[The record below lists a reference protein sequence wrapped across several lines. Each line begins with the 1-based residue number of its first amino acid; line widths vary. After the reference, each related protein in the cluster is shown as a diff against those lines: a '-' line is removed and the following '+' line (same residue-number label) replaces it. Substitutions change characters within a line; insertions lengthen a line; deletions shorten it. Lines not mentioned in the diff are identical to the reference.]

1 MNDLVCL
8 KLLKTKK
15 NNNRNK
21 IYTILPNDSNN
32 IIALLYIK
40 NGKNIK
46 EGDFK
51 LYFSVLNSYNDDI
64 LLNNNTVNAFWIY
77 CNKNIFAKNKT
88 VKPQIPI
95 LVSQQHD
102 HLNFYLFTNAHKINS
117 HLENREIIIK
127 DERLYFDIYNNTDGR
142 TYEHNTLYNF
152 YITYDK
158 LFHFM
163 ESFNKNLSILE
174 SFSKKFIKII
184 LKDEN
189 SFFIILNDIICA
201 EFVSNGLCLQVK
213 KIFALQNILMDV
225 DNYIYFSKCISRND
239 FLFLLTLT
247 PQQFLIIYKEEAPY
261 LAININKH
269 VLTFFK
275 DFEVNYDISTVI
287 LIDLYNHVWSFDIR
301 ELSDLYLFEEQD
313 KGSFK
318 KNVKIKN
325 VKIHSLYLKGESEK
339 SIKINDI
346 KNFYKEI
353 YCENNYINECNSINS
368 TKINLKSYFP
378 DYFKFIHKK
387 IYVNKN
393 YNNNDDCSISLKS
406 YKYLEYS
413 KYSYI
418 ICKLKKIYFLNS
430 ENLYQTIKSGEV
442 ENEKEKTVRGN
453 FDVLHFYIHDENYN
467 YSPNKIR
474 FSNYENRIKNFNKT
488 YEDNIECMASQLN
501 NRQIEYHIGEKYN
514 ILQNE
519 EIYNSVVDQKN
530 RINHRMDHTNI
541 LYDSSNNAIEN
552 YSYDINTA
560 RDNSEN
566 INIHKLKNVENG
578 VNSLNSILPKYIQL
592 INMDPIYCDI
602 RKLFLISRFKWDYN
616 KNHYE
621 DNKKISNN
629 LIYNKRAYK
638 NQKLLYS
645 KKVSLVKINSCK
657 EYYFVEIFI
666 FKKKE
671 NINKRRVIVLRK
683 AKENSNIE
691 FLLVLK
697 NYNYFYVN
705 EKKKH
710 CLFNVD
716 NTLCKLVFKNNIN
729 TLISICAYNIREKA
743 TSIIKVNDLKRQ
755 YYYFIMLYNG
765 FLNKDIFLIKKS
777 LNIQKFKEML
787 LFCRILFHY
796 IWNNFNMDIIYF
808 YFIDYFSFIN
818 HIWKKKY
825 KTKFKHIKKQ
835 IKEKREFIQIY
846 FSLSL
851 KKIFDI
857 VDIVGKKYLCFQNNK
872 EFKNSLM
879 HDIFDVNHK
888 RPQKKI
894 NPDNN
899 KCKMNNKDMIKKNE
913 NKKGQAKKQQT
924 QKIQMSNSCN
934 NENYNTRN
942 SKTKTKSHLIK
953 PDKYISNDKS
963 FDNFEKLYN
972 SITNVDQIKGNVN
985 SNSISKINNSNKI
998 ITMDNNQTN
1007 NLNNYKEKVRNSSY
1021 DDMKKIT
1028 KKKKQNDEKEVNVFS
1043 KDQAADIDTEQIRQN
1058 NNYNNLDNKY
1068 SQILE
1073 FYYFEKMCYNE
1084 HYNIFVNK
1092 KYSMEICTVTLHF
1105 IISFI
1110 DRFGEKINNK
1120 KLLGKNKMKK
1130 IFLEMNKYIYMVK
1143 MIMSIIAKNDY
1154 TNIEKK
1160 TKRNVSK
1167 INVWRDDNFFNK
1179 YNGNNYEQNFISHAY
1194 INVYNMHDTISE
1206 MLYVEKLHSDKINK
1220 LILNHYHY
1228 FNAPNINS
1236 QVDKFKRKN
1245 DEDKSNN
1252 HSPLQFVNKNTGN
1265 DNINLKDKVH
1275 NIYRLLDLQRNEK
1288 MMKHNNGK
1296 ETITSCTDDRK
1307 IYNTYKLENIMNNG
1321 YRNKLNEKDYKKLF
1335 FCLCYCYTI
1344 VAKRKKIPYLNM
1356 KNVLYKEVIN
1366 SNKLINKNIT
1376 FDYVIYDILN
1386 NNNLSATIY
1395 YIYSK
1400 KYEFFFNFI
1409 VLYFNYYIL
1418 HNFFLNTRNMFINKF
1433 YDCVTRGIEN
1443 YNTGIKNGD
1452 FDKNYENNKLN
1463 SKGEKDKKKKEK
1475 KKTSEY
1481 SSFFNNFLNAII
1493 NDFDTIINKKEGSTY
1508 NRFIYDLFKN
1518 IENYEL
1524 HRRHRNQKMI
1534 NSKDVVDPIISS
1546 KMNYNNNNNT
1556 NKTNVAPREG
1566 NCNYIGMDKCN
1577 SINKADRN
1585 LNNFKRYGNNSY
1597 FGKNSI
1603 IDAIYEI
1610 YNMYY
1615 NIKDNFIKLE
1625 NEMNEKNMD
1634 SIFNFHYNLKNCVKC
1649 NLQNII
1655 LLIYKLII
1663 KNKKANKINNCF
1675 KDQIMKQL
1683 IRNSKIPFAFMH
1695 LNPHEIVI
1703 NYYGIIIY
1711 RLLCNNIDNYL
1722 GLCIYILKRLC
1733 VDVLKFFKA
1742 IAFYTVKKYIRNKL
1756 LHFLVKNKCS
1766 FNLVD
1771 KKAVKFISILEIF
1784 YKNSSYTTEHNN
1796 EYTKYILNN
1805 NIFRL
1810 YENITFFKAFKKN
1823 ILQAGYNYIFNITYK
1838 EKNVLNIFNYFI
1850 SMHNKLFSQNASFL
1864 SYFNQM
1870 SLLFIP
1876 FIIQNLYCTYD
1887 ISSLYG
1893 GQKHIDKE
1901 GQKQNQSKLKDT
1913 HFFLQ
1918 NVKINY
1924 KKQTKKKRGIIMAV
1938 ENYCRLKRNVHAY
1951 TKNKSTI
1958 RYSKTLHK
1966 IRNERWMHHFKSK
1979 TIPQNKSKWI
1989 KISTY
1994 EISDFYRNCFIN
2006 NDRRILNIEDT
2017 TNFNKNHVLSK
2028 KHLKNE
2034 LNYDQSIKGLE
2045 NKHHIPNNV
2054 EAIKELMSTEK
2065 HMNHDNKNSSLNF
2078 SNKSVYCYYA
2088 NKKGNENIIT
2098 YNMGKNWMKLQ
2109 GKEIDDLIY
2118 ICHKNLDQNIIKEN
2132 NIKSI
2137 KKYIHDFNTNKKP
2150 WHCDYN
2156 YDNEC
2161 YCYLCFT
2168 NKNENQEK
2176 YLKKKKKKRG
2186 ESKNEEEFMSVP
2198 IDYNYCNVDA
2208 IDTFVLH
2215 NNHIIENVSEIYY
2228 KDKIITNDK
2237 SNEYSYINNTFILE
2251 KNCNINKQHTNLSSN
2266 QITTLSENNPNEK
2279 YNHNITDEDKINRSG
2294 YGVVVPVLK
2303 KYENCIY
2310 NYRLVPLEVPT
2321 HGSYL
2326 CCSLSMLKTVNTNIM
2341 LRIVLEKRGVSFLHF
2356 ILNYFLIKKTKRR
2369 KKCPMKSEVYMCNS
2383 PLIIR
2388 ENKYGNIKER
2398 QEGAHDRHCN
2408 KHWKWKT
2415 KQQRH
2420 NIYDSTYPHLIS
2432 KQYDEDLIVLNNM
2445 VKENNK
2451 TIVSNLNAKPI
2462 YKHVILKNCNNNK
2475 KNKIKIK
2482 NLFYELIKLMNIKSY
2497 DDKLFIYILNYYID
2511 NNNISIIFIV
2521 LITLKYFSNNFFKTL
2536 HKSKEFNFYEI
2547 IKIGNKDKNF
2557 NENNDKAYVSNE
2569 NIKEKHSNFWSKKLK
2584 NIDSNISLNSYE
2596 KCFLKIMSYI
2606 QNNLRNKANSFIYEY
2621 IESILECLG
2630 IFLYKFDFLYNLN
2643 FLNSCSSSPCVCLKN
2658 ENNSECIQNINL
2670 KVLDKLREKKSEQNF
2685 FSWNILKSR
2694 NPDTYISYN
2703 MMTKLS
2709 RNFLLFNYLSYE
2721 HINNKFGM
2729 GNHNYFGDNDD
2740 FMLYNKKYVSTN
2752 KINNFHKF
2760 VLSYFLA
2767 NQTYTSMYFF
2777 ILKNRSLFQSFKNC
2791 NYLVKHVY
2799 RKEEKENVLL
2809 NMSSNLHISYVPCYL
2824 YSRLSNNLL
2833 PLSLYNAG
2841 AIFIYELKADLLRNK
2856 KISNKACLNKD
2867 PLMDISECN
2876 NENEHKGNEK
2886 NDVDFNEWNISQ
2898 SINQICKQILRRDND
2913 DIHYM
2918 PLNILSFLNV
2928 KLFLCI
2934 FVFSS
2939 VDIFDFNTNKPD
2951 NPLYVNIYYF
2961 KKLTKCFATSIYE
2974 AYFGCKSNFKKSIKQ
2989 KLEEEKRLNKHIFK
3003 LAIENL
3009 KRYKEN
3015 YINIANCENSTENDM
3030 DEIRNSYEKSNSF
3043 NKFEISNNNQY
3054 QFCFENIALIK
3065 KIMYK
3070 NYEYKDKDNYSLMK
3084 KLGSIKHI
3092 KDNCKKNK
3100 HIYNDRINF
3109 DKEFDFYTYNKDLS
3123 LKFLLKKYI
3132 DESFFQKYFSP
3143 FSLFENIFKNENK
3156 TYADIDQHHLQDDK
3170 TRNEKSTTNKLD
3182 KIVSNEHIL
3191 YDNHNMAKTKNMKEL
3206 YNYNDFFAYIRK
3218 WKNWEDYAAYKSECN
3233 KLQNCENIIKVE
3245 NGFCNGNT
3253 HHFNENKYNKYCNNN
3268 SIDSI
3273 CSIHLKENQFYFLKY
3288 FNIKYFLTTFQ
3299 PLIAYHILILNC
3311 IFYKNDKSNNFE
3323 HYLYVNNYDVKILN
3337 DYIISNNITL
3347 PLKLEE
3353 CLKNMLIKLCLE
3365 LTIFYF
3371 NNNNILC
3378 SILCFLDLCNIRIE
3392 KLKMYILSMKNIHY
3406 YFKKN
3411 YKRKAF
3417 WDRWIKKCFQFF
3429 NIKNV
3434 FHINLCKIDKSIFY
3448 ESFTSLDI
3456 DYYELFNKTFIEL
3469 VVIKLFLE
3477 LSKENDKFEQID
3489 KKTNNE
3495 YADKKNSSTTI
3506 RRDIISSN
3514 FYDNKQA
3521 VLNNTKTK
3529 YPNIKDTYNAFE
3541 GQNHLNEME
3550 KSTQIMAHSDIE
3562 TKKEKNDLCSE
3573 ESTKNYLNNE
3583 VNCNISGYEKHS
3595 FIESND
3601 NNIYNIDGNKNEKGE
3616 NKVNYYTYKEDS
3628 VKMFI
3633 LILLE
3638 NSIQYRIKEKKKKK
3652 KKKFYN
3658 DFLNIIPLYCNVNN
3672 VHQPLTL
3679 LHILS
3684 RKNDIFVFFYE
3695 CIDKKIDIKTC
3706 QDIINLYTKNKY
3718 TKKHISIFLEHM
3730 KKNMSFL
3737 IKLQNMMK
3745 NNKLLDIQNYF
3756 KENNDDLINDSIE
3769 NIESE
3774 TLTTSAINA
3783 RWLPSNSSNISLV
3796 LLEKM
3801 KNMFITN
3808 TDFYSIESTSKYANK
3823 SALQILY
3830 TIIYNDF
3837 DYKNIRFA
3845 IEFIIQNNP
3854 NYTKFYIYLTA
3865 YVEFVFQNNYPY
3877 LFSKKCKHA
3886 VEKGFIEKTENAIN
3900 LKKYEKLFGLNFNT
3914 HHELKQF
3921 LINFKKKKEE
3931 YDSLIILLKNIWLF
3945 FQIIDYLLF
3954 LSEIKVIDT
3963 NKLKFYNIIQNLTNY
3978 KDKSSDMFFKM
3989 INKEETT
3996 YSLVFF
4002 LIANDI
4008 FNLLRRFFY
4017 IFYFDTP
4024 IFCLYNFVKCIKSY
4038 KISRAKY
4045 YLQRHYNKYI
4055 KINKRN
4061 SSDNLYHIFCTH
4073 VINYLLLNFPH
4084 IRYFILKILM
4094 ETKFDYKYRFY
4105 YYTCKNMYS
4114 LNLEKEIYMDI
4125 FRVCEELISRNKFTY
4140 IKNML
4145 SKIYSPIDDI
4155 EQYSFEHNKLFI
4167 ILNKFVLLHYTC
4179 FKKFIHIIK
4188 NRKNTDDYISL
4199 LYHSSLS
4206 FGYSTV
4212 IFLLF
4217 LLNYSYSF
4225 QSRLS
4230 IFEQIHILFLCMFLI
4245 KVIKNKEPNY
4255 KKSKINKKKSIYTF
4269 NYIKNKVRISENLF
4283 NDKAMRKSK
4292 DEKIRQK
4299 NNTKLCIL
4307 KFLPLNDEE
4316 YKKVFLFKD
4325 YNENRKKYIKYYKG
4339 GILNFEI
4346 YNKYINLQNQFY
4358 NYSEKYFYD
4367 FTKNINIIKYLCIHK
4382 HTIKNLKLKLI
4393 YLLSLSTKSKI
4404 SIQFDKLNIS
4414 YIKDILKNINSQT
4427 NKNTNVYVH
4436 CVTRNIYVDNE
4447 KQVHKK
4453 INKMMNAL
4461 YRNTQLNDPKNAIRD
4476 KKVDPYYH
4484 NGPVDSLEMLHE
4496 AENSS
4501 NNSNHANSRNSTRTN
4516 EYSVSNIKNCDS
4528 YNAENPSENIMK
4540 NSNRKGTDNYHPN
4553 KSNNNL
4559 DSKFIFTVKESNENE
4574 QAKTNINLLLSI
4586 FICINNLINN
4596 LDVIKAQYIIDNF
4609 CIKKIYEEIKCDE
4622 KNKML
4627 TELLENQKNNERD
4640 YNPKRLNKFNS
4651 AKKKKIGKDSFSS
4664 IVKNTTICS
4673 YYYEYLHEDEQE
4685 NSYHYNSLCKI
4696 GNYEINQFNLL
4707 NSESKKKD
4715 DIDIKKNIEIKLN
4728 LNNNDSFLKIDDIYK
4743 YIYYNSVYSLV
4754 IFYYLCI
4761 DAKFGL
4767 QLMRLLNCPKTKNGN
4782 KCNDTNILFFNNAI
4796 SRCSSDIYKF
4806 LLQSQ
4811 LLFCIK
4817 RKTHIMLRP
4826 IFCDFKNE
4834 VAILKIFYY
4843 ILKYFMNVKKGAIY
4857 DAMAGNKFIHLFNS
4871 RLNLV
4876 CANLLVY
4883 HNFILFL
4890 LNNFYVYSYKKYI
4903 CTNCRTQHYTS
4914 RAHSKDININEQAPN
4929 NTNKYES
4936 NKAFIYYECSYE
4948 FLNKNINLIST
4959 NSCSILYKK
4968 FYFRTILDAY
4978 FYILKILIKNR
4989 YCKKILNDKKCY
5001 EEDKDRK
5008 RQRKSYYYSVGDVGK
5023 LLPNVKYSGLQLS
5036 NYLFSNLITIY
5047 ISNNII
5053 LPLEMEVEI
5062 IIFLYRIACR
5072 FTSEE
5077 HINQI
5082 VCIIKKRILIY
5093 IKKKKNHIIYR
5104 LLLNISEYDKLYFI
5118 FKLIFENKLIFDFLK
5133 YSKNVFSHLY
5143 VYNFN
5148 NDLSISLNSN
5158 CLIYHEKVC
5167 KLKNYFFN
5175 DTGKVLKNISDNTL
5189 GNDKCAYQIRND
5201 NDTIINQSQKNHEN
5215 CCNAFIKDEHNMKT
5229 TKFKF
5234 FLNILDSMYKKDK
5247 MKRIEMEKNQ
5257 MNICYDFNNLHFT
5270 NLLNMYERN
5279 AILFQYKNNQNNLC
5293 IFYDDHFFVYILAF
5307 YISIYC
5313 KQFNKGDFE
5322 LITTIYKKIG
5332 LKYELYKLLHK
5343 RTKDCINM
5351 LKSDIDIF
5359 ENDSTIQTII
5369 FCINILHHC
5378 ALILLEIQNLY
5389 KYDRNINNI
5398 FLLILQLKYI
5408 YLYNKHMLQN
5418 TKNQDF
5424 KLYIN
5429 NYIKLD
5435 GLINNNVCNN
5445 EIHEIFE
5452 NIIQDNIKLGY
5463 YKIKFLNLSLEDL
5476 ISLAESHPSFYET
5489 LILLKAYEKYYD
5501 DIVYSFIPKIL
5512 YIQVVIY
5519 GNKKYLHDYCSYSCI
5534 DKNTTKYIV
5543 KLFMMNSVH
5552 LKYNNN
5558 FPTKKYKYITI
5569 KENNL
5574 IFDFSSYIKSAINL
5588 NIPKENK
5595 KDDIYNYP
5603 THAISLKSILSQLNN
5618 IDYKIKACKKLGSDF
5633 DDMHYECKN
5642 ILNLTMT

>member
-15 NNNRNK
+15 GNNRNK

-46 EGDFK
+46 EENFK
-51 LYFSVLNSYNDDI
+51 LYFNVLNSYSDDI
-64 LLNNNTVNAFWIY
+64 LLNNNTINAFWIY
-77 CNKNIFAKNKT
+77 CNKDIFTKNKV

-102 HLNFYLFTNAHKINS
+102 HLNFYFFTNVHKINS
-117 HLENREIIIK
+117 HLESRGIVIK
-127 DERLYFDIYNNTDGR
+127 DERLYFDIYNKTDGK

-158 LFHFM
+158 LFQFM

-201 EFVSNGLCLQVK
+201 EFVSNGLCLQAK

-247 PQQFLIIYKEEAPY
+247 PQQFLIIFKEEVPY

-275 DFEVNYDISTVI
+275 DFEVNYDVSTVL

-301 ELSDLYLFEEQD
+301 AFSDLYLFEEKD
-313 KGSFK
+313 KTSLK
-318 KNVKIKN
+318 RNIKIKS
-325 VKIHSLYLKGESEK
+325 VKIHPLYLKGDPEK
-339 SIKINDI
+339 NIKVNDI
-346 KNFYKEI
+346 KNVYKEI
-353 YCENNYINECNSINS
+353 YCKNNYINECNSDNH
-368 TKINLKSYFP
+368 TKINFKSYFP
-378 DYFKFIHKK
+378 DYFKFTQKK

-418 ICKLKKIYFLNS
+418 ICKLKKIYLLNS
-430 ENLYQTIKSGEV
+430 EKLYQTIKSVEI
-442 ENEKEKTVRGN
+442 ENEEKTIRGN
-453 FDVLHFYIHDENYN
+453 FDILYFYVQNENYN
-467 YSPNKIR
+467 YSLNKIS
-474 FSNYENRIKNFNKT
+474 FSNYENSIQIFNNN
-488 YEDNIECMASQLN
+488 YEGNIECMTSQLN
-501 NRQIEYHIGEKYN
+501 NIQIDYYIEEKYN

-530 RINHRMDHTNI
+530 RINHSMDHTNI
-541 LYDSSNNAIEN
+541 LYDNNNNEIEN
-552 YSYDINTA
+552 YSYDINTVK
-560 RDNSEN
+560 DNYEN
-566 INIHKLKNVENG
+566 INVHKLKNIESM
-578 VNSLNSILPKYIQL
+578 VNSLNSMLPKYIQL
-592 INMDPIYCDI
+592 INMYPIYCDI
-602 RKLFLISRFKWDYN
+602 KKLFLISRFKWDYN
-616 KNHYE
+616 KNYYE
-621 DNKKISNN
+621 YKKNINNN
-629 LIYNKRAYK
+629 LIYNKSIYK
-638 NQKLLYS
+638 NRKLLYR
-645 KKVSLVKINSCK
+645 KKLNLVKINSCK
-657 EYYFVEIFI
+657 EYYFIEIFF
-666 FKKKE
+666 FKKND
-671 NINKRRVIVLRK
+671 NINKRHVIVLRK
-683 AKENSNIE
+683 TKVNRNVE

-710 CLFNVD
+710 YLFNVD
-716 NTLCKLVFKNNIN
+716 NTLCKLIFKNNIN

-743 TSIIKVNDLKRQ
+743 ESIIKVNNLKRQ

-765 FLNKDIFLIKKS
+765 FLNKNIFLIKKS
-777 LNIQKFKEML
+777 LNIHKFKEML

-825 KTKFKHIKKQ
+825 KNKFKYIKKQ
-835 IKEKREFIQIY
+835 IKEKKEFIQIY
-846 FSLSL
+846 FSLNL

-872 EFKNSLM
+872 ELKNSLM
-879 HDIFDVNHK
+879 KDIFDANHK
-888 RPQKKI
+888 MSQKKI
-894 NPDNN
+894 NLDNN
-899 KCKMNNKDMIKKNE
+899 KYKMKNKNMVQKNE
-913 NKKGQAKKQQT
+913 NKKSQAKSQQV
-924 QKIQMSNSCN
+924 QKMQMPNSSN
-934 NENYNTRN
+934 NENYSLRN
-942 SKTKTKSHLIK
+942 SKTKTKSHFIK
-953 PDKYISNDKS
+953 PDKCTSNDKN
-963 FDNFEKLYN
+963 FNNFEQIYN
-972 SITNVDQIKGNVN
+972 NIINVEKIKGNVN
-985 SNSISKINNSNKI
+985 SNSINKINNSNKI
-998 ITMDNNQTN
+998 IAMDHNQTN
-1007 NLNNYKEKVRNSSY
+1007 NLNNYKESVRNSSY
-1021 DDMKKIT
+1021 GGMKKMN
-1028 KKKKQNDEKEVNVFS
+1028 KKKKKNEEKKVSIFS
-1043 KDQAADIDTEQIRQN
+1043 KDQTTDIDTEQIRQN
-1058 NNYNNLDNKY
+1058 NNYNNLNNKY
-1068 SQILE
+1068 LQILE

-1092 KYSMEICTVTLHF
+1092 KYSMEICTITLHF

-1120 KLLGKNKMKK
+1120 KILGKNKMKK

-1143 MIMSIIAKNDY
+1143 MIMSIIERNYYA
-1154 TNIEKK
+1154 NIEKK

-1167 INVWRDDNFFNK
+1167 INVWRDDNFFYK
-1179 YNGNNYEQNFISHAY
+1179 YNGNNCEQNFINHAY
-1194 INVYNMHDTISE
+1194 INVYNMYDTISE
-1206 MLYVEKLHSDKINK
+1206 MLYVEKLHSDKISK
-1220 LILNHYHY
+1220 LIHNHYY
-1228 FNAPNINS
+1228 DFNTSNINN
-1236 QVDKFKRKN
+1236 QVDKFKYKN
-1245 DEDKSNN
+1245 DEDKSN
-1252 HSPLQFVNKNTGN
+1252 HDLPLQAVNKNAEN
-1265 DNINLKDKVH
+1265 EQINLKDKVH
-1275 NIYRLLDLQRNEK
+1275 NINRLLNLHRNEK
-1288 MMKHNNGK
+1288 LMMYNNTK
-1296 ETITSCTDDRK
+1296 DTITNCTYDRK
-1307 IYNTYKLENIMNNG
+1307 IYSTYKLESIMNNE
-1321 YRNKLNEKDYKKLF
+1321 YRDMLNENDYKKLF

-1344 VAKRKKIPYLNM
+1344 ITKMKKIPYLNM
-1356 KNVLYKEVIN
+1356 KNILYKEVIN

-1376 FDYVIYDILN
+1376 FDYVIYGILN

-1400 KYEFFFNFI
+1400 KYEFLFNFI

-1418 HNFFLNTRNMFINKF
+1418 HNFFLNTRNVFIKKF
-1433 YDCVTRGIEN
+1433 YGFFTRVIEN
-1443 YNTGIKNGD
+1443 YNTGIKND
-1452 FDKNYENNKLN
+1452 DVDKNCENNKLN
-1463 SKGEKDKKKKEK
+1463 RKGEKDKTKKEK

-1481 SSFFNNFLNAII
+1481 YSFFNNFLNAII
-1493 NDFDTIINKKEGSTY
+1493 NDFDNIINKKEGSTY
-1508 NRFIYDLFKN
+1508 NRFIYDLFE
-1518 IENYEL
+1518 IIQNYEL
-1524 HRRHRNQKMI
+1524 HRRNAYKKMI
-1534 NSKDVVDPIISS
+1534 NSKDAVDPIISH
-1546 KMNYNNNNNT
+1546 KMDYNNNT
-1556 NKTNVAPREG
+1556 HKTDIVPREG
-1566 NCNYIGMDKCN
+1566 NCNYIEMDKFN
-1577 SINKADRN
+1577 SINKTDQN
-1585 LNNFKRYGNNSY
+1585 LNNSKRYWNNSY
-1597 FGKNSI
+1597 FGKNCI

-1625 NEMNEKNMD
+1625 NEINEKNMD
-1634 SIFNFHYNLKNCVKC
+1634 SVFNFHYNLKNSIKC

-1663 KNKKANKINNCF
+1663 KDKKINKTNNCI

-1695 LNPHEIVI
+1695 LNPHEIII
-1703 NYYGIIIY
+1703 NYYGKVIY

-1722 GLCIYILKRLC
+1722 DVCIYILKILC

-1756 LHFLVKNKCS
+1756 VLFLTKNKCS

-1771 KKAVKFISILEIF
+1771 KKAIKFISILEIF

-1796 EYTKYILNN
+1796 EYTRYILNN

-1810 YENITFFKAFKKN
+1810 YENMTFFKAFKKN

-1838 EKNVLNIFNYFI
+1838 EKNVLNIFNYLI
-1850 SMHNKLFSQNASFL
+1850 NVYNKLFSQNTSFL

-1870 SLLFIP
+1870 SFLFIP
-1876 FIIQNLYCTYD
+1876 FIIQNFYCTYD
-1887 ISSLYG
+1887 ISILDV

-1901 GQKQNQSKLKDT
+1901 RRKKNQSKLKDT
-1913 HFFLQ
+1913 HLFLR

-1924 KKQTKKKRGIIMAV
+1924 KKKKKKTRGIIMTAD
-1938 ENYCRLKRNVHAY
+1938 NYWHHKRNMHAY
-1951 TKNKSTI
+1951 TKNKSII
-1958 RYSKTLHK
+1958 RYSKILHK
-1966 IRNERWMHHFKSK
+1966 IRNERWMRHFKLNKISHK
-1979 TIPQNKSKWI
+1979 TNKWI

-1994 EISDFYRNCFIN
+1994 KISDFYRNSFIN
-2006 NDRRILNIEDT
+2006 NNKRISNIEGT
-2017 TNFNKNHVLSK
+2017 KNFNKKHALSK
-2028 KHLKNE
+2028 TDLKNE
-2034 LNYDQSIKGLE
+2034 LNYDESIKSLE
-2045 NKHHIPNNV
+2045 NKYDKNKYHIPNNV
-2054 EAIKELMSTEK
+2054 EAIKELMNTEK
-2065 HMNHDNKNSSLNF
+2065 YMNHDNKNTSLNF

-2098 YNMGKNWMKLQ
+2098 YNMGKNWMKLK

-2118 ICHKNLDQNIIKEN
+2118 ICHKNLDKNIIKEN

-2137 KKYIHDFNTNKKP
+2137 NKYIHDFNANKNP

-2168 NKNENQEK
+2168 NKNEYQEK
-2176 YLKKKKKKRG
+2176 HLKKKKKKV
-2186 ESKNEEEFMSVP
+2186 ECKNEEEFMSMP

-2208 IDTFVLH
+2208 IDIFVLH
-2215 NNHIIENVSEIYY
+2215 NNHIIEKVSEIDY
-2228 KDKIITNDK
+2228 KDKVITNDK
-2237 SNEYSYINNTFILE
+2237 NNEYSYVNNTFILE
-2251 KNCNINKQHTNLSSN
+2251 KNCNINKQYTNLSSN
-2266 QITTLSENNPNEK
+2266 KITTLSENNQNEK
-2279 YNHNITDEDKINRSG
+2279 YNHSITHEDKMNRSS
-2294 YGVVVPVLK
+2294 YGVAAPVLK
-2303 KYENCIY
+2303 TYENYAY
-2310 NYRLVPLEVPT
+2310 NYKLIPLEVST

-2341 LRIVLEKRGVSFLHF
+2341 LRIVLEKRGILFLHF
-2356 ILNYFLIKKTKRR
+2356 ILNYFLIKNAKRR
-2369 KKCPMKSEVYMCNS
+2369 TKCPMKNEIYTRNS
-2383 PLIIR
+2383 FLIVR
-2388 ENKYGNIKER
+2388 EKKYENIKER
-2398 QEGAHDRHCN
+2398 H
-2408 KHWKWKT
+2408 
-2415 KQQRH
+2415 QQRH
-2420 NIYDSTYPHLIS
+2420 NISDSTYPLLIS
-2432 KQYDEDLIVLNNM
+2432 NQYDEDLIVFNNM
-2445 VKENNK
+2445 AKGNNQYCKENKKN
-2451 TIVSNLNAKPI
+2451 IVNNLNAKPI
-2462 YKHVILKNCNNNK
+2462 YKHVVLKNCNNNK
-2475 KNKIKIK
+2475 KKKIKIK
-2482 NLFYELIKLMNIKSY
+2482 SLFYELIKLMNIKSY

-2511 NNNISIIFIV
+2511 NNNISIIFVV
-2521 LITLKYFSNNFFKTL
+2521 LLTLKYFSTNFFKTL

-2547 IKIGNKDKNF
+2547 IKIGTKYKSL
-2557 NENNDKAYVSNE
+2557 NEKNDKTYTSNE
-2569 NIKEKHSNFWSKKLK
+2569 NIKEKRSKFCSKKHK
-2584 NIDSNISLNSYE
+2584 NIDFNISINLYE
-2596 KCFLKIMSYI
+2596 KYFLKIISYI

-2621 IESILECLG
+2621 IESFLECLG
-2630 IFLYKFDFLYNLN
+2630 IFLYKFDFLYNLT

-2658 ENNSECIQNINL
+2658 KKNSECIQKTNL
-2670 KVLDKLREKKSEQNF
+2670 KVLDKLGSNKNEHNF
-2685 FSWNILKSR
+2685 FSLNILKSR
-2694 NPDTYISYN
+2694 NPDIYISYN

-2729 GNHNYFGDNDD
+2729 NSHNYFGDNNV
-2740 FMLYNKKYVSTN
+2740 FTLYNEKYVSTN

-2777 ILKNRSLFQSFKNC
+2777 ILKNLSLFQSFKNC

-2799 RKEEKENVLL
+2799 RKEEKKHVLL
-2809 NMSSNLHISYVPCYL
+2809 NISSNLYISYAPCYL

-2841 AIFIYELKADLLRNK
+2841 VIFIYELKSYLLKNK
-2856 KISNKACLNKD
+2856 KISKKTCLNKD
-2867 PLMDISECN
+2867 RLMDISACDKEIEYKENEN
-2876 NENEHKGNEK
+2876 NE
-2886 NDVDFNEWNISQ
+2886 VDFNEWNISQ
-2898 SINQICKQILRRDND
+2898 SINKMCKKILRKDID
-2913 DIHYM
+2913 DIYYI

-2939 VDIFDFNTNKPD
+2939 VDIFDFNTNNLD

-2961 KKLTKCFATSIYE
+2961 KKLTKCFATSVYE

-3015 YINIANCENSTENDM
+3015 YINIVNREKGTENDKH
-3030 DEIRNSYEKSNSF
+3030 EIRNSYEKSNPLI
-3043 NKFEISNNNQY
+3043 KFEISNNNQY

-3065 KIMYK
+3065 KIKNK
-3070 NYEYKDKDNYSLMK
+3070 NYEYKDKDNFSLMQ
-3084 KLGSIKHI
+3084 KLRSIKHI
-3092 KDNCKKNK
+3092 KDDCKKNK
-3100 HIYNDRINF
+3100 HIYNGRINF
-3109 DKEFDFYTYNKDLS
+3109 DKVFDFYTCNKDLS

-3143 FSLFENIFKNENK
+3143 FSLFENIFKNENEA
-3156 TYADIDQHHLQDDK
+3156 YADIDQYRLYDK
-3170 TRNEKSTTNKLD
+3170 TENEKSTTNKLD
-3182 KIVSNEHIL
+3182 RIVSNEHIL
-3191 YDNHNMAKTKNMKEL
+3191 YNNHNTAKTKNMKEL
-3206 YNYNDFFAYIRK
+3206 YNFNDFFAYIRK
-3218 WKNWEDYAAYKSECN
+3218 WKN
-3233 KLQNCENIIKVE
+3233 CEEIIKIK
-3245 NGFCNGNT
+3245 NGFCNDNDIHICKDNT
-3253 HHFNENKYNKYCNNN
+3253 QHFNENKFNKYCNNN
-3268 SIDSI
+3268 SIYAI
-3273 CSIHLKENQFYFLKY
+3273 CSTHLKENQLYFLKY

-3311 IFYKNDKSNNFE
+3311 IFYKYDKSNNFE
-3323 HYLYVNNYDVKILN
+3323 DYLYVNNYDVKLLN

-3365 LTIFYF
+3365 LAIFYF

-3392 KLKMYILSMKNIHY
+3392 KLKMYILSMKSVHY

-3411 YKRKAF
+3411 YKRKTF
-3417 WDRWIKKCFQFF
+3417 WDKWIKKCFQFF
-3429 NIKNV
+3429 NIKNS
-3434 FHINLCKIDKSIFY
+3434 FHINSSQKNKSIFY
-3448 ESFTSLDI
+3448 ESFTSLHI
-3456 DYYELFNKTFIEL
+3456 DFYELFNKTFIEL

-3477 LSKENDKFEQID
+3477 LSKENDEFEQIG
-3489 KKTNNE
+3489 KKTNNKYE
-3495 YADKKNSSTTI
+3495 DDKNSSTNI
-3506 RRDIISSN
+3506 RRDVISSN

-3521 VLNNTKTK
+3521 VLNNTVGNMHANNTKTQ
-3529 YPNIKDTYNAFE
+3529 YSNFQSTYNVFE
-3541 GQNHLNEME
+3541 RRNNLSEME
-3550 KSTQIMAHSDIE
+3550 KFTQIMEYSDIDK
-3562 TKKEKNDLCSE
+3562 KKEKKYLSSE
-3573 ESTKNYLNNE
+3573 ESTKNYPNKE
-3583 VNCNISGYEKHS
+3583 VNCNISAYEKPN

-3601 NNIYNIDGNKNEKGE
+3601 KKISSIDDNKNENNK

-3638 NSIQYRIKEKKKKK
+3638 KSIQYRIKEKKKKK
-3652 KKKFYN
+3652 KKKIYN

-3718 TKKHISIFLEHM
+3718 TKKNISIFLEHM

-3737 IKLQNMMK
+3737 IKLQNMIK
-3745 NNKLLDIQNYF
+3745 NNKLLDIRNYS
-3756 KENNDDLINDSIE
+3756 KENNNDLIKYSIE

-3774 TLTTSAINA
+3774 SLTISDISV

-3796 LLEKM
+3796 LLEKL
-3801 KNMFITN
+3801 KKVFITN

-3830 TIIYNDF
+3830 TIIYSDF
-3837 DYKNIRFA
+3837 DYKNVQFA
-3845 IEFIIQNNP
+3845 IEFIIQNNH

-3865 YVEFVFQNNYPY
+3865 YVEFIFKNNYPY
-3877 LFSKKCKHA
+3877 LFLKKCKYV
-3886 VEKGFIEKTENAIN
+3886 VEKEFLEKNENSIN

-3914 HHELKQF
+3914 HNELKTF
-3921 LINFKKKKEE
+3921 LMHFKKKKEE
-3931 YDSLIILLKNIWLF
+3931 YDSLIILLKNMWLF

-3954 LSEIKVIDT
+3954 LSKIQVIDT
-3963 NKLKFYNIIQNLTNY
+3963 NKLKFYNFIQNLTNY
-3978 KDKSSDMFFKM
+3978 KDKSSDLFFKI

-4038 KISRAKY
+4038 KISKAKY
-4045 YLQRHYNKYI
+4045 YLQKHYNKYI
-4055 KINKRN
+4055 KIDKRN

-4073 VINYLLLNFPH
+4073 VINYLLLDLPH

-4105 YYTCKNMYS
+4105 YYTYKNLYS

-4125 FRVCEELISRNKFTY
+4125 FRVCEELISQNKFTY

-4145 SKIYSPIDDI
+4145 SKIYSQIEDI
-4155 EQYSFEHNKLFI
+4155 EQYAFEYNKLFI
-4167 ILNKFVLLHYTC
+4167 MLNKFVLLHYSC

-4188 NRKNTDDYISL
+4188 NRKSKDDYISL
-4199 LYHSSLS
+4199 LYHNSLS
-4206 FGYSTV
+4206 FGYSKV

-4230 IFEQIHILFLCMFLI
+4230 IFEQIHILFLCIFLI
-4245 KVIKNKEPNY
+4245 NVIKNKEPNY
-4255 KKSKINKKKSIYTF
+4255 KKNNINKKKSIYTF
-4269 NYIKNKVRISENLF
+4269 NYVKNKVHISENLF
-4283 NDKAMRKSK
+4283 NNKSMRKNK
-4292 DEKIRQK
+4292 DDKIRQK

-4316 YKKVFLFKD
+4316 YKKIFLFKD
-4325 YNENRKKYIKYYKG
+4325 YNENRKKYIKYYNG

-4346 YNKYINLQNQFY
+4346 YNKYINLRNQFY

-4404 SIQFDKLNIS
+4404 SINFDKLSIS
-4414 YIKDILKNINSQT
+4414 YIKDILKGISSWT
-4427 NKNTNVYVH
+4427 NWNTNVHVH
-4436 CVTRNIYVDNE
+4436 CVTKNIYVDSE
-4447 KQVHKK
+4447 KQAQKK
-4453 INKMMNAL
+4453 LNKMMNPI
-4461 YRNTQLNDPKNAIRD
+4461 YRNSQLNNSKNRIKD
-4476 KKVDPYYH
+4476 KKNHEYNH
-4484 NGPVDSLEMLHE
+4484 NAAMNSLETLHIIE
-4496 AENSS
+4496 
-4501 NNSNHANSRNSTRTN
+4501 NSRNNNNHTSSRNSIRAN
-4516 EYSVSNIKNCDS
+4516 ENSVSNIKILDA
-4528 YNAENPSENIMK
+4528 YRAENCNENIMK
-4540 NSNRKGTDNYHPN
+4540 NNNFKGTDNYHPN

-4559 DSKFIFTVKESNENE
+4559 DSKFIFIVKESNDNE
-4574 QAKTNINLLLSI
+4574 LSKTNTNLLLSI

-4609 CIKKIYEEIKCDE
+4609 YIDKIYDEIKCDE
-4622 KNKML
+4622 KNKMSA
-4627 TELLENQKNNERD
+4627 ELLENKKNNECD
-4640 YNPKRLNKFNS
+4640 YNSKRLNKFNS
-4651 AKKKKIGKDSFSS
+4651 IKKKKIGKDSFSN
-4664 IVKNTTICS
+4664 IAKNTNICS
-4673 YYYEYLHEDEQE
+4673 YFYEYLNEEEQE

-4696 GNYEINQFNLL
+4696 GNYEINQFNIL
-4707 NSESKKKD
+4707 NPESKKKD
-4715 DIDIKKNIEIKLN
+4715 DIDVKKNIEIKLN

-4767 QLMRLLNCPKTKNGN
+4767 QLMKLFNYPKTKNRN
-4782 KCNDTNILFFNNAI
+4782 KCNNAYALFFNNAI

-4806 LLQSQ
+4806 VLQSQ

-4817 RKTHIMLRP
+4817 RNTYIVLRP

-4834 VAILKIFYY
+4834 VPILKIFYY
-4843 ILKYFMNVKKGAIY
+4843 VLKYFIKVKKGTTY
-4857 DAMAGNKFIHLFNS
+4857 DALAGNKFIHLFNS

-4890 LNNFYVYSYKKYI
+4890 LDNFYVCSYKKYI
-4903 CTNCRTQHYTS
+4903 CTNCKKQCYTNHT
-4914 RAHSKDININEQAPN
+4914 HSKDININNYDTKININEYAAN
-4929 NTNKYES
+4929 SKNKYES

-4948 FLNKNINLIST
+4948 FLNKHINLVST
-4959 NSCSILYKK
+4959 NSCSILYKR
-4968 FYFRTILDAY
+4968 FYFKTILDAY

-4989 YCKKILNDKKCY
+4989 YSKNILNDQKGYK
-5001 EEDKDRK
+5001 EAKDRK
-5008 RQRKSYYYSVGDVGK
+5008 RQRKSYYCSIGDIRK
-5023 LLPNVKYSGLQLS
+5023 LLPSVKYSGPHLS

-5047 ISNNII
+5047 VSNNII

-5062 IIFLYRIACR
+5062 IIFLYRIACK

-5082 VCIIKKRILIY
+5082 TCIIKKRVLIY

-5104 LLLNISEYDKLYFI
+5104 LLLNINEYSKLYFI

-5133 YSKNVFSHLY
+5133 CSKNVFSHLNA
-5143 VYNFN
+5143 YNFN
-5148 NDLSISLNSN
+5148 NDLSVSLNSN
-5158 CLIYHEKVC
+5158 CSIYHERVY

-5175 DTGKVLKNISDNTL
+5175 DTGKVPKNLCDNVF
-5189 GNDKCAYQIRND
+5189 GNDKCACQISNY
-5201 NDTIINQSQKNHEN
+5201 NDTNISQCPKNHEN
-5215 CCNAFIKDEHNMKT
+5215 CCNIFTKEENIVKT
-5229 TKFKF
+5229 TNLKF
-5234 FLNILDSMYKKDK
+5234 FLNILDNMYKKDK
-5247 MKRIEMEKNQ
+5247 LKRNEMEKNK
-5257 MNICYDFNNLHFT
+5257 MNICYDFNNLYFT
-5270 NLLNMYERN
+5270 DLLNLYERN
-5279 AILFQYKNNQNNLC
+5279 VILFQHKNNQNKLC
-5293 IFYDDHFFVYILAF
+5293 LFYDDHFFVYILAF

-5313 KQFNKGDFE
+5313 KQFNKGNFE
-5322 LITTIYKKIG
+5322 LIITIYKKIG

-5351 LKSDIDIF
+5351 LKSDKDIF
-5359 ENDSTIQTII
+5359 ENDGTIQTII

-5389 KYDRNINNI
+5389 KYNRNINNI
-5398 FLLILQLKYI
+5398 YLLILQLKYI

-5418 TKNQDF
+5418 TKNQNF

-5429 NYIKLD
+5429 NYIKL
-5435 GLINNNVCNN
+5435 GSLINNNVCNN

-5452 NIIQDNIKLGY
+5452 NIIQNNIQVGY
-5463 YKIKFLNLSLEDL
+5463 YKIKFLNLSLENL
-5476 ISLAESHPSFYET
+5476 IFLVESHPSFYET

-5519 GNKKYLHDYCSYSCI
+5519 GNKKYLHDYCSYSYI
-5534 DKNTTKYIV
+5534 DKNTIRYIV
-5543 KLFMMNSVH
+5543 KLFMINSVH

-5569 KENNL
+5569 KENTL

-5595 KDDIYNYP
+5595 KDDIFNYP
-5603 THAISLKSILSQLNN
+5603 MHTISLKYILSQLNN